1 MKRSIEILW
10 HTGYWALYLILL
22 LLFFLLLKITSATD
36 GLLHGLTLW
45 FKLMTG
51 FAILPGVIGFYAA
64 YLYLYPRFLVNRQMS
79 RLLVPG
85 LLCAVLA
92 AVTGTVA
99 IALLVTPSFLL
110 DDNGTNLLFI
120 LSSVTLLA
128 LINVVIGSVMKGFVA
143 GYNDINV
150 KLQLSSRNHALELEL
165 IRLQL
170 DPHFL
175 FNTINNID
183 VMITKQPEQ
192 ASAYLNR
199 LSGIMRFMLYETK
212 AGKMALSKELDYIN
226 QYIGLQRL
234 RTGYPENIEVNILG
248 DPSHWRIEPMLFMPF
263 IENACKHYTRGE
275 RGFIRI
281 TINITATRLGFEC
294 INSCYPASTTITG
307 IGKELIAKRLA
318 LAYPATHN
326 LTYSKKDDTHSVK
339 LSIWQ

>member
-1 MKRSIEILW
+1 MKRPIEILW
-10 HTGYWALYLILL
+10 HIGYWALYLTLL
-22 LLFFLLLKITSATD
+22 LLFFLLLKITGAPG
-36 GLLHGLTLW
+36 GLYQGLTLW
-45 FKLMTG
+45 FRLMAG
-51 FAILPGVIGFYAA
+51 FAIVPGVIGFYAA
-64 YLYLYPRFLVNRQMS
+64 YLYLYPRFLVRHQIS

-85 LLCAVLA
+85 LLCSVLA

-110 DDNGTNLLFI
+110 DDNGTNLAFI
-120 LSSVTLLA
+120 MSSVTLLA
-128 LINVVIGSVMKGFVA
+128 LINVVIGSVVKGFVI

-150 KLQLSSRNHALELEL
+150 KLQLSNRNHELELEL

-183 VMITKQPEQ
+183 IMITKQPEQ

-212 AGKMALSKELDYIN
+212 TGKMALSKELEYIN
-226 QYIGLQRL
+226 QYIALQRL
-234 RTGYPENIEVNILG
+234 RTGYPENINVNSLG
-248 DPSHWRIEPMLFMPF
+248 DPSHWHVEPMLLMPF
-263 IENACKHYTRGE
+263 IENAFKHYSRGE

-281 TINITATRLGFEC
+281 AIYITAARLDFEC
-294 INSCYPASTTITG
+294 INSCYPGNNTLGG

-318 LAYPATHN
+318 HAYPGTHE
-326 LTYSKKDDTHSVK
+326 LTYNQKDDTHFVK
-339 LSIWQ
+339 LSVWQ